1 MSQKL
6 ETRVQI
12 LGQSQNSRQQNNES
26 KLNQS

>member
-12 LGQSQNSRQQNNES
+12 LGQFQNSRQQNNES